1 MMENAKVKDW
11 VLDIGADLLGGML
24 IALGIYNFAL
34 HANFPVA
41 GFSGIAIILYHV
53 FGLPIGIGTILL
65 NIPVSIFCY
74 NFLGKG
80 FFFRS
85 VKSMV
90 ISSLL
95 MDYVAPLFPVYD
107 GERLLAALCMGVLC
121 GLGYA
126 LIFMRDS
133 STGGQDFITV
143 SIRKIRPHLT
153 LGVLT
158 MIFDSTTI
166 LLGTL
171 IVFHEIDGL
180 LYGIIVTFLISTV
193 MDHFMYGI
201 YKGKLTFVVTEHG
214 KAVVDAIDKISGRGA
229 TIVKGVGGYS
239 LKEKDIVLC
248 ACNNKEMYQIKRRVH
263 EIDPDA
269 FTMIVESNE
278 VVGEGFQEGSFD

>member
-1 MMENAKVKDW
+1 MENAKVKDW
-11 VLDIGADLLGGML
+11 VLDIGADLIGGIL
-24 IALGIYNFAL
+24 IAVGIYNFAL

-41 GFSGIAIILYHV
+41 GFSGIAIILYHI

-65 NIPVSIFCY
+65 NVPVSIFCY
-74 NFLGKG
+74 KFLGKG

-193 MDHFMYGI
+193 MDHFMYGL